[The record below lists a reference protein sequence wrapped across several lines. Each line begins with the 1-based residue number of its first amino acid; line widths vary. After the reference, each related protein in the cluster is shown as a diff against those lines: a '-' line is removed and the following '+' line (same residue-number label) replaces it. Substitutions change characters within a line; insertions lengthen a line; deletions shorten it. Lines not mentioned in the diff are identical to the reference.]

1 MPGQERELGKI
12 RSLLSQNPKGLTI
25 EEISHLIP
33 LSRPSTA
40 KYVNIL
46 VARGQAEMRQ
56 YGRAKVYS
64 LCERIP
70 VNHMLSLSS
79 DLILVMDRNL
89 FIIQAND
96 QFLSFFRLEKP
107 DITGKS
113 FEFSP
118 VAGIIPIDTG
128 TFKTVLDGREYNQDI
143 QVDFKDRLY
152 YFHARVVPLVFESA
166 DVGLALIL
174 QDITSLMRSHHELE
188 ELVKERTKELLT
200 TNKRLFQE
208 IQNHKRMEK
217 RLAESERIHRT
228 LIDTIHEGIMAL
240 DHEGIITFVNP
251 RMASMLGYIPEMMTG
266 RHLFTY
272 LDDQGVIDIRELFK
286 KATVF
291 PKMLD
296 LKLICADA
304 TRIPV
309 LFSFSRID
317 DPQNN
322 QFGIIA
328 GVIDISDRIL
338 LEQALLQTG
347 KKLSLLSSVT
357 RHDVL
362 NLLNVLQGTLS
373 LLEQS
378 KNDTEKVILL
388 EKARNTASRIEKQ
401 MVFSR
406 EFKEVGMAAPRWL
419 DIGDVLQRTLM
430 TMDLE
435 RLKIQNDLHGLEVY
449 ADPMIEKVLSN
460 LIDNTRRHGQG
471 ATNIRFRRKDSD
483 ACQVIIVEDD
493 GIGVPDNLKGLI
505 FEKHFGRNYGLGLFL
520 VREILSI
527 YGMSITETG
536 TYGKGARFE
545 ITVPEGTYRQV
556 IRA

>member
-1 MPGQERELGKI
+1 M
-12 RSLLSQNPKGLTI
+12 
-25 EEISHLIP
+25 
-33 LSRPSTA
+33 SRPSTA
-40 KYVNIL
+40 KYLNIL
-46 VARGQAEMRQ
+46 VAKGQAEMRQ

-79 DLILVMDRNL
+79 DLILIMDRNL
-89 FIIQAND
+89 FITQAND

-118 VAGIIPIDTG
+118 VAGTIPIDTG
-128 TFKTVLDGREYNQDI
+128 TLKAVLDGRDYIQDI
-143 QVDFKDRLY
+143 QVEFEDRLY
-152 YFHARVVPLVFESA
+152 YFRARVVPLIFESE
-166 DVGLALIL
+166 DLGIALIL

-188 ELVKERTKELLT
+188 DLVKERTRELLA
-200 TNKRLFQE
+200 TNKRLIQE
-208 IQNHKRMEK
+208 IQNHRKMEK
-217 RLAESERIHRT
+217 RLTESEKKYRT
-228 LIDTIHEGIMAL
+228 LIETIHEGIMAL

-251 RMASMLGYIPEMMTG
+251 RMASMLGYTPEMMTG

-272 LDDQGVIDIRELFK
+272 LDDQGVTGLRELFK
-286 KATVF
+286 EAAVF
-291 PKMLD
+291 PKMVD
-296 LKLICADA
+296 LRLIRADT
-304 TRIPV
+304 TRIHV

-317 DPQNN
+317 DPEEN
-322 QFGIIA
+322 QSGIIA

-362 NLLNVLQGTLS
+362 NLLNILQGTLS

-378 KNDTEKVILL
+378 NNDTEKVILL

-401 MVFSR
+401 MLFSR

-419 DIGDVLQRTLM
+419 DTGEILQRALM
-430 TMDLE
+430 TLDLE
-435 RLKIQNDLHGLEVY
+435 RLKVQNDLHGLEVY
-449 ADPMIEKVLSN
+449 ADSMIEKVFSN
-460 LIDNTRRHGQG
+460 LIDNTIRHGQG
-471 ATNIRFRRKDSD
+471 ATNIRFRREVRD
-483 ACQVIIVEDD
+483 ACQVIIAEDD
-493 GIGVPDNLKGLI
+493 GKGVPENLKGII
-505 FEKHFGRNYGLGLFL
+505 FEQHFGRNHGLGLFL

-545 ITVPEGTYRQV
+545 ITVPEGIYRQV
-556 IRA
+556 FPR